1 MDLVSHILIIL
12 LLLWVIWLFI
22 STLLQEKSLEIEN
35 KIQNIEEEALPS
47 APPILYQLNTDL
59 IRYQLYPAKHLSKEA
74 QMLYSK
80 VILDNL
86 WINEPFHSTFFK
98 LLLIL
103 NENRF
108 FIQDPFSNV
117 IKCNLRDEYNQMI
130 VVESYT
136 VLSTLEMVEYCIHEN
151 FRSIFRH
158 KKQNPKNVILA
169 WILWIMKKS
178 LNIYEDD
185 LLYLKKNVLEDYAQ
199 VDHIVSLIE
208 MYDSRFDFIRLTYNF
223 AINFVDRHPYVA
235 DGTPSKPSTT
245 VIKLPIKT
253 LQTLPK
259 NVL

>member
-1 MDLVSHILIIL
+1 MEIFSFLIIL
-12 LLLWVIWLFI
+12 GLIWLAWLFFPFHNMSHKEQLEDDI
-22 STLLQEKSLEIEN
+22 QHSEK
-35 KIQNIEEEALPS
+35 EEQHRV
-47 APPILYQLNTDL
+47 PPVLYQLNTDM
-59 IRYQLYPAKHLSKEA
+59 IRYKLYSVNHLSKEA
-74 QMLYSK
+74 QILYTK
-80 VILDNL
+80 VIIENL
-86 WINEPFHSTFFK
+86 WVNEPFHSTFFK
-98 LLLIL
+98 LLLLL

-178 LNIYEDD
+178 LNMYEDD

-259 NVL
+259 SVL